1 MAPFYGWGSPSFG
14 GFFLVGGLVEA
25 SRAPI
30 VVALATLEERE
41 GRVRWW
47 VIEVWLLKIKV
58 NC

>member
-1 MAPFYGWGSPSFG
+1 M
-14 GFFLVGGLVEA
+14 VGGLVEA